1 MQRDNKGI
9 VLFGIQVVGLH
20 YFVAPRIIPFFLN
33 RFTIV
38 CKANQLCDK

>member
-9 VLFGIQVVGLH
+9 ILFGIQIIGLH
-20 YFVAPRIIPFFLN
+20 YFVAPWIIPFFLI

-38 CKANQLCDK
+38 RKAYQLCDK